1 MSLANYHHALNL
13 PFLVFQAIQDMPCVK
28 GLVVSSQGGKMA
40 NISQLVGNIVNFQR
54 KLSSQSRIERERER
68 EKQHV
73 ESWTVSNT

>member
-1 MSLANYHHALNL
+1 M
-13 PFLVFQAIQDMPCVK
+13 K